1 MTDHLVQT
9 LADATAPELVTE
21 LPGPEARRV
30 IEQDLAVTSPSMP
43 RVYPLVPRRAEG
55 CVIEDVDGNRFLD
68 LNAGIAVTATGHC
81 HPAVVAAIEEQAE
94 RMLHYCSSDFYHPV
108 YSELC
113 QRLAALAPFG
123 GAPARVFLGNSG
135 TEAVEAA
142 IKLARHHTGRANLV
156 AFLGGFHGRT
166 MGSLSLTASKARYRA
181 GFGPL
186 LPGVHHVP
194 YGMAGLEQLQTQLFR
209 HLVSPEEVAAIVVEP
224 VQGEGGYVPA
234 PDGFLAGLRALCDEH
249 GILLVADEVQSGI
262 GRTGQFWAIEHDG
275 VQPDIVL
282 AGKGLASGLPLG
294 ALIARADVMTWP
306 AGTHGST
313 FGGNPVSC
321 AAALAT
327 IDLVESGLA
336 GAATDRGAQLLAG
349 VQALI
354 ARQPLVEAVR
364 GRGLMIGLDL
374 ADHDVAVALEQE
386 CFRRG
391 LLVLTC
397 GERSVRLAPPLVIRP
412 DQVDTAVGLLEE
424 AITSVGAAG

>member
-1 MTDHLVQT
+1 M
-9 LADATAPELVTE
+9 
-21 LPGPEARRV
+21 
-30 IEQDLAVTSPSMP
+30 
-43 RVYPLVPRRAEG
+43 
-55 CVIEDVDGNRFLD
+55 
-68 LNAGIAVTATGHC
+68 
-81 HPAVVAAIEEQAE
+81 
-94 RMLHYCSSDFYHPV
+94 
-108 YSELC
+108 
-113 QRLAALAPFG
+113 
-123 GAPARVFLGNSG
+123 
-135 TEAVEAA
+135 
-142 IKLARHHTGRANLV
+142 
-156 AFLGGFHGRT
+156 
-166 MGSLSLTASKARYRA
+166 
-181 GFGPL
+181 
-186 LPGVHHVP
+186 
-194 YGMAGLEQLQTQLFR
+194 
-209 HLVSPEEVAAIVVEP
+209 
-224 VQGEGGYVPA
+224 
-234 PDGFLAGLRALCDEH
+234 
-249 GILLVADEVQSGI
+249 ADEVQSGI

-294 ALIARADVMTWP
+294 AIIARADVMTWP

-336 GAATDRGAQLLAG
+336 DAAAERGAQLLAG
-349 VQALI
+349 VQALM

-412 DQVDTAVGLLEE
+412 DQVDTAVALLED
-424 AITSVGAAG
+424 AVAAVAAAG